1 MNHHLIYSLQY
12 TIFKLDKFDAFYFI
26 SDVPMNGFEATTEN
40 HVHNKETI
48 KHDPVPQADP
58 HNQDHLAENI
68 FTGNLVYQTYFSEES
83 PSVTQFVCMSRE
95 ISFS

>member
-1 MNHHLIYSLQY
+1 MKY
-12 TIFKLDKFDAFYFI
+12 TILEFHKFHAFYSN

-40 HVHNKETI
+40 HAHNKEAT